1 MGLHAPAV
9 EILIEKAGFA
19 PEVAL
24 GVAEAIESS
33 IMNSQFVTVPVLDAR
48 LQEVRADIRV
58 LEGEVRTGF
67 RELEAKM
74 EAKMDVKLEK
84 LRPELERLRTELEK
98 LRSEL
103 VRWVFL
109 VMPGSVALS
118 LSASAITNYLK
129 SL

>member
-9 EILIEKAGFA
+9 EILIEKAKFA
-19 PEVAL
+19 SDVAL
-24 GVAEAIESS
+24 GVAEAIDAS
-33 IMNSQFVTVPVLDAR
+33 IMSSQFVTVPVLDAR

-58 LEGEVRTGF
+58 LEGEVRTGI
-67 RELEAKM
+67 RELEAKID
-74 EAKMDVKLEK
+74 AK
-84 LRPELERLRTELEK
+84 LERLK
-98 LRSEL
+98 AEL

-109 VMPGSVALS
+109 VMLGSVAIS

>member
-1 MGLHAPAV
+1 MGLHVPAF
-9 EILIEKAGFA
+9 EILIEKAKFA
-19 PEVAL
+19 PDVAL
-24 GVAEAIESS
+24 GVAEAIDSS

-74 EAKMDVKLEK
+74 DAKLEK
-84 LRPELERLRTELEK
+84 LRAD
-98 LRSEL
+98 L

-109 VMPGSVALS
+109 VMLGSLALS